1 MTGEQ
6 QFAEKLHAYTLP
18 RSNMNTRVKDLVDM
32 VLLFES
38 GKLKPLATAEAFKL
52 TFERRSTHEIPLSL
66 TAPPADWQLPFD
78 SMASE
83 CGITKSMAEAF
94 LEVRQFVEDTQAQPG

>member
-6 QFAEKLHAYTLP
+6 QFVEKLHAYALP
-18 RSNMNTRVKDLVDM
+18 RSTMNTRVKDLV

-38 GKLKPLATAEAFKL
+38 GKLNALATAEALEL

-66 TAPPADWQLPFD
+66 AAPPADWQLPFD
-78 SMASE
+78 SMASD
-83 CGITKSMAEAF
+83 GIAKSMAEAF
-94 LEVRQFVEDTQAQPG
+94 LEVRRFVDEIQAQAS

>member
-6 QFAEKLHAYTLP
+6 QFVEKLHAYALP
-18 RSNMNTRVKDLVDM
+18 RSTMNTRVKDLVDM

-38 GKLKPLATAEAFKL
+38 GKLNALATAEALEL
-52 TFERRSTHEIPLSL
+52 TFERRSTHEILLSL
-66 TAPPADWQLPFD
+66 AAPPADWQLPFD

-83 CGITKSMAEAF
+83 CGIAKSMAEAF
-94 LEVRQFVEDTQAQPG
+94 LEVRRFVDEIQAQAS

>member
-6 QFAEKLHAYTLP
+6 QFVEKLHAYALP
-18 RSNMNTRVKDLVDM
+18 RSTMNTRVKDLV

-38 GKLKPLATAEAFKL
+38 GKLNALATAEALEL

-66 TAPPADWQLPFD
+66 AAPPADWQLPFD

-83 CGITKSMAEAF
+83 CGIAKSMAEAF
-94 LEVRQFVEDTQAQPG
+94 LEVRRFVDEIQAQAS